1 MKQTKTL
8 LLALPLAFLGLLPPA
23 SNAVT
28 ITFSLNGFYGSN
40 FVSDGVTPFAAG
52 TKVKLGFFYSGS
64 SFQAVSA
71 VNTTWTGLTGS
82 LSSRLATLGS
92 SFYTIAETSSTLN
105 PDNGAEFQILWHLS
119 QEALDGAVTGATKYN
134 SKFET
139 VISTPG
145 IGSGSFDVKGQ
156 NAFVWIENADK
167 TEFGL
172 FASNGLIP
180 TVADE
185 DWALDVNSGLTDTG
199 VIAIAG
205 ATNAGGVTLI
215 PEPTSGAL
223 LGLGL
228 GLLALAR
235 RKIYNQDS

>member
-1 MKQTKTL
+1 MNQKKTL
-8 LLALPLAFLGLLPPA
+8 LLALPLALLGLLPPA
-23 SNAVT
+23 SHAVT
-28 ITFSLNGFYGSN
+28 ITFSLNGFYGGN
-40 FVSDGVTPFAAG
+40 FVSDGVTPFVPG

-64 SFQAVSA
+64 SFQTVSA

-92 SFYTIAETSSTLN
+92 SFYTIAETDSTLN

-119 QEALDGAVTGATKYN
+119 QEVLDGAVTGATKYN

-139 VISTPG
+139 LLSTPG

-156 NAFVWIENADK
+156 NAYVWIENADK
-167 TEFGL
+167 TQFGL

-180 TVADE
+180 TVADD
-185 DWALDVNSGLTDTG
+185 DWSLDVTSGTTDTG
-199 VIAIAG
+199 VFAIAG
-205 ATNAGGVTLI
+205 ATNAGGVALI

-235 RKIYNQDS
+235 RKIYNQES